1 MLIFFISVHKD
12 TKNII
17 KIKICI
23 QNKKNHKIL
32 HILKECCTKSNHNE
46 NLFFVNPTRFQ
57 DEFNSSCLNLANI
70 HSRQQ
75 I

>member
-1 MLIFFISVHKD
+1 MLIFLFNVHKC

-17 KIKICI
+17 KIKISI

-32 HILKECCTKSNHNE
+32 HILIECCTKSNKNK
-46 NLFFVNPTRFQ
+46 NLFFVNLTLFQ
-57 DEFNSSCLNLANI
+57 DDFNSSLLKLANI
-70 HSRQQ
+70 HSRLQ